1 MTVIKISNKY
11 FIIKRRKSTQK
22 VKTIYIHVIF
32 FSDSVSS
39 PDAVKQF
46 MTDNMKS
53 TTKKADENYSEI
65 YMSLAS

>member
-11 FIIKRRKSTQK
+11 FFIKRRKSTQK
-22 VKTIYIHVIF
+22 VKTTYTCKVF

-39 PDAVKQF
+39 PDAVEQF

-53 TTKKADENYSEI
+53 TTKKRMKI
-65 YMSLAS
+65 IRKYMSLAS